1 MQHRVLHAAGLF
13 LFLTAGFVT
22 GATPDAAPGDVVR
35 KTDHGFINWTTLTL
49 HSESSRIWDGR
60 AGTALAA
67 RGPAYTALHRQ
78 TLALLHHTLF
88 TLPVDGRTTLAGL
101 SEETDEPG
109 QTLENMVHE
118 RSFSWIPFHAKNGQV
133 RMGLAFRLMGPR
145 GVLTLL
151 TNQYPIYELPPVPR
165 AQVRAAFHHSGVVI
179 DARHLPFVPALG
191 TRIFNASGDLVYGI
205 VHTDRVVFAALNH
218 ILFLSSP
225 SDPRIKERAGE
236 RFALMVAKNT
246 RGEKHTDLEL
256 FDADSDRILA
266 STVTRDAL
274 RRCKVIILCKP

>member
-49 HSESSRIWDGR
+49 HAESSRIWDGR

-133 RMGLAFRLMGPR
+133 RMGLAFRLMER
-145 GVLTLL
+145 GVLTSHE
-151 TNQYPIYELPPVPR
+151 PIPDLRLPPGPGRSLSPLGSLSMHATCPLSRQGHGLQCQRGSCLRDRPYRPR
-165 AQVRAAFHHSGVVI
+165 R
-179 DARHLPFVPALG
+179 LC
-191 TRIFNASGDLVYGI
+191 
-205 VHTDRVVFAALNH
+205 RVTTSF
-218 ILFLSSP
+218 F
-225 SDPRIKERAGE
+225 
-236 RFALMVAKNT
+236 
-246 RGEKHTDLEL
+246 
-256 FDADSDRILA
+256 
-266 STVTRDAL
+266 
-274 RRCKVIILCKP
+274 